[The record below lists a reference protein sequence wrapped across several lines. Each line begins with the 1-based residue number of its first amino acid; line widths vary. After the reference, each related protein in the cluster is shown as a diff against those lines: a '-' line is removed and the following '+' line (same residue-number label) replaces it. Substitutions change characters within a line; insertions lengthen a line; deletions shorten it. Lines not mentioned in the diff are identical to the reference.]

1 MEILDKRNSIKQP
14 ICTMYFVCNNMYFVE
29 KIKKY
34 QVENEQKE
42 FLVKWQTFHIREST
56 WKSEE
61 NNSHKEII
69 ESYFK
74 EISDLGASYDT
85 NVCAMFN
92 LADTMTAVQMHFEV
106 AKCFINPCSI
116 VKKTGPRNSMI
127 VFHLHCLNQR
137 MSQTKLGP
145 FYTTHIHY

>member
-92 LADTMTAVQMHFEV
+92 LADTMTAVQMHFQV

-116 VKKTGPRNSMI
+116 VK
-127 VFHLHCLNQR
+127 
-137 MSQTKLGP
+137 
-145 FYTTHIHY
+145 